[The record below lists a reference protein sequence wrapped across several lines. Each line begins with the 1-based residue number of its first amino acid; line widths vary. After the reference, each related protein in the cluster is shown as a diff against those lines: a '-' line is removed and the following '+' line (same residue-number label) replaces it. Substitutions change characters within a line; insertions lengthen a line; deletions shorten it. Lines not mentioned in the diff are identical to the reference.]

1 MTLSLGHLTSSE
13 YNTCRLLTISSFVYY
28 KIENKKL
35 IYLYENIIQGIYPCR
50 LWLSDEFWINFFELE
65 FEEEKKNEN
74 DLLNLYKYNFN
85 GSINYMVDIE
95 KNIIEKNK
103 EQILFETTFFMAEIM
118 IKLKISKK
126 LILNTFNN
134 KILGKYIEDNNKIR
148 YLMNQILEMFD
159 KF

>member
-1 MTLSLGHLTSSE
+1 ML
-13 YNTCRLLTISSFVYY
+13 
-28 KIENKKL
+28 
-35 IYLYENIIQGIYPCR
+35 
-50 LWLSDEFWINFFELE
+50 
-65 FEEEKKNEN
+65 
-74 DLLNLYKYNFN
+74 
-85 GSINYMVDIE
+85 DIE

-103 EQILFETTFFMAEIM
+103 EQILYETTTFMAEIM
-118 IKLKISKK
+118 IKLKLSKK